1 MSLSIY
7 IVENFDKV
15 NIISRSVSIKMWTAS
30 FRQDKKKAVVL
41 RSGEEREKNLLLPYL
56 TLRQMTGSG
65 SDPPA
70 LIG

>member
-7 IVENFDKV
+7 VVENFDKV
-15 NIISRSVSIKMWTAS
+15 NIISS

-41 RSGEEREKNLLLPYL
+41 RSGEEREENLLLPYL
-56 TLRQMTGSG
+56 TFMQMTGSG